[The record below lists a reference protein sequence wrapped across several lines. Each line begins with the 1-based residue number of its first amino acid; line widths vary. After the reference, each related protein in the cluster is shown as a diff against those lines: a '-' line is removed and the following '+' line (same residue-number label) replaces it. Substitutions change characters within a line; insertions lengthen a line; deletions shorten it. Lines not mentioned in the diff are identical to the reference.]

1 MRLIRLSATLTL
13 LIAGASCA
21 QPSAPGSSEPPP
33 EVTSSA
39 LPERPSLGPSGI
51 PSAMRPNV
59 AQPDKRVTDLKP
71 VRWSRVTPIAGR
83 QIEVHY
89 TITGRGDCAAL
100 GRVDVVETATDVT
113 VTVLVG
119 RLPGADCSGPQP
131 QLAASIMTVVTLAKP
146 LGSRKAT
153 DGAAG

>member
-1 MRLIRLSATLTL
+1 
-13 LIAGASCA
+13 
-21 QPSAPGSSEPPP
+21 
-33 EVTSSA
+33 
-39 LPERPSLGPSGI
+39 
-51 PSAMRPNV
+51 
-59 AQPDKRVTDLKP
+59 
-71 VRWSRVTPIAGR
+71 
-83 QIEVHY
+83 VHY